1 MLQQLVNKTVHYCKS
16 SCAEW
21 KEKKRKTP
29 EPKRFQGFE

>member
-21 KEKKRKTP
+21 KENKKKNPGTEKIP
-29 EPKRFQGFE
+29 GL